1 MLTIEKSIEA
11 KPNASPW
18 AGSSRSAVVLVLMAA
33 ALSGTT
39 GTAQALGH
47 ADDPVAVGAGRLAV
61 GGGALI
67 LITLTLGGRA
77 GLVACMRRPLLGLTV
92 IAAVALAICQSAF
105 FSAVASTGVATGTVI
120 ALGTAPVVTGLCA
133 AAVFRERLTRWW
145 VAATGLAVF
154 GCVILVTADS
164 QGAAQVSATGV
175 ALAAA
180 AGTGYG
186 VYTTAAKALLNQG
199 VPATAAMAVT
209 LGLGAVLLAP
219 VLLVRGVEL
228 TGLRPLAMLV
238 WLGLV
243 ATAGSYLLFGRG
255 LTRLPAATVATL
267 NLAEPLVA
275 ALLGLLVLGER
286 PGTCAAVGALSL
298 LTGIVS
304 PARRPRPE
312 VQTHGQGPTP
322 PVPDAVNMVIHG
334 EVADEA
340 RRADGGGQ
348 SKAPTGLGQP
358 VHQAP
363 T

>member
-11 KPNASPW
+11 QPNASPW

-47 ADDPVAVGAGRLAV
+47 VGDPVAVGAGRLAV

-67 LITLTLGGRA
+67 LITLTRGGRA
-77 GLVACMRRPLLGLTV
+77 AVLACLRRPLLGLTV

-154 GCVILVTADS
+154 GCMVLVTADS
-164 QGAAQVSATGV
+164 QGGVQVSPAGV

-209 LGLGAVLLAP
+209 LGLGAVLVAP
-219 VLLVRGVEL
+219 VLLVRGMEL
-228 TGLRPLAMLV
+228 TGLRPLAMLA

-243 ATAGSYLLFGRG
+243 ATAGSYLLFARG
-255 LTRLPAATVATL
+255 LNRLPTATVATL

-275 ALLGLLVLGER
+275 ALLGLLMLGER
-286 PGTCAAVGALSL
+286 PGTRAAVGALSL
-298 LTGIVS
+298 LTGLVLA
-304 PARRPRPE
+304 ARRPTQEALAHAR
-312 VQTHGQGPTP
+312 G
-322 PVPDAVNMVIHG
+322 DASPK
-334 EVADEA
+334 
-340 RRADGGGQ
+340 RQ
-348 SKAPTGLGQP
+348 S
-358 VHQAP
+358 
-363 T
+363 

>member
-1 MLTIEKSIEA
+1 MLTIEKSAGA
-11 KPNASPW
+11 KPNASPR

-47 ADDPVAVGAGRLAV
+47 ASDPVAVGAGRLAV
-61 GGGALI
+61 GGGALV
-67 LITLTLGGRA
+67 LITLMLGGRA
-77 GLVACMRRPLLGLTV
+77 ALLTGLRRPVLGLTA

-105 FSAVASTGVATGTVI
+105 FSAVASTGVATGTVV

-145 VAATGLAVF
+145 VAATSLAVF
-154 GCVILVTADS
+154 GCVVLVTADS
-164 QGAAQVSATGV
+164 QGTAQVSPTGV

-209 LGLGAVLLAP
+209 LSLGAVLLAP

-228 TGLRPLAMLV
+228 TGLRPVMLA

-243 ATAGSYLLFGRG
+243 ATAGSYLLFARG
-255 LTRLPAATVATL
+255 LNRLPAATVANL
-267 NLAEPLVA
+267 NLAEPLIA
-275 ALLGLLVLGER
+275 AILGLLVLGER
-286 PGTCAAVGALSL
+286 LGGRAAVGALSL
-298 LTGIVS
+298 LAGLVLA
-304 PARRPRPE
+304 ARRPTPE
-312 VQTHGQGPTP
+312 APTHGQGDT
-322 PVPDAVNMVIHG
+322 
-334 EVADEA
+334 
-340 RRADGGGQ
+340 
-348 SKAPTGLGQP
+348 SL
-358 VHQAP
+358 
-363 T
+363 

>member
-1 MLTIEKSIEA
+1 MSTIETSIEA
-11 KPNASPW
+11 NPNAPP
-18 AGSSRSAVVLVLMAA
+18 AGSPRSAVVLVLLAA

-47 ADDPVAVGAGRLAV
+47 VGDPVVVGAGRLAV

-77 GLVACMRRPLLGLTV
+77 ALLACLRRPLIGLTV

-120 ALGTAPVVTGLCA
+120 ALGTAPVVTGVCA

-154 GCVILVTADS
+154 GCVVLVTADS
-164 QGAAQVSATGV
+164 QGAAQVSSAGV

-186 VYTTAAKALLNQG
+186 VYTTAAKALLNRG
-199 VPATAAMAVT
+199 VPAAAAMAVT
-209 LGLGAVLLAP
+209 LSLGAVLLAP

-228 TGLRPLAMLV
+228 TGLRPLAMLA

-243 ATAGSYLLFGRG
+243 ATAGSYLLFARG
-255 LTRLPAATVATL
+255 LTRLPAATVGTL
-267 NLAEPLVA
+267 NLAEPLIA

-286 PGTCAAVGALSL
+286 PGTRAAVGALSL
-298 LTGIVS
+298 LTGLVFA
-304 PARRPRPE
+304 ARRPTE
-312 VQTHGQGPTP
+312 
-322 PVPDAVNMVIHG
+322 
-334 EVADEA
+334 E
-340 RRADGGGQ
+340 
-348 SKAPTGLGQP
+348 APTRGRGDD
-358 VHQAP
+358 VHQASNGGEGSWNLGSQSMALKDP
-363 T
+363 ARPRSSTDSQSLKHC